1 MKAEAFVEANDL
13 KKVTI
18 IKQSKHQEQQKVS
31 TRAIR
36 YILKKLK
43 DRAVMK
49 VEVTQNGDLVELTC
63 KTDGERERVCVCVL
77 RNMQSN
83 YSQLIILRQC
93 NSLSASYLAN
103 LKGAV

>member
-63 KTDGERERVCVCVL
+63 KTDGERERVCVCVEEHAVKFIFEPL
-77 RNMQSN
+77 RPKVQM
-83 YSQLIILRQC
+83 ILVRIC
-93 NSLSASYLAN
+93 
-103 LKGAV
+103 